1 MVDTESRIC
10 FNVLGVQLC
19 YVGYRDLILPEDHNN
34 PFYACKNL
42 LSRLVEIKNIL
53 DEAKSVL
60 EGA

>member
-1 MVDTESRIC
+1 MI
-10 FNVLGVQLC
+10 
-19 YVGYRDLILPEDHNN
+19 LIADHNN